1 MRVHNEEASVLIVYD
16 DGSGVCHADILEAG
30 GEWGGAG
37 STQNSYIMKLI
48 SIRSRKSA
56 LHLAAQLN
64 TAVLQVF
71 DLASMDC
78 MIRPRLV

>member
-1 MRVHNEEASVLIVYD
+1 MMMVVVFVMLIFWKQG
-16 DGSGVCHADILEAG
+16 GSGG
-30 GEWGGAG
+30 GRPG

>member
-1 MRVHNEEASVLIVYD
+1 MMMVVVFVMLIFWKQ
-16 DGSGVCHADILEAG
+16 G
-30 GEWGGAG
+30 GPWGGGVGGARAQRF
-37 STQNSYIMKLI
+37 TQNSYIMKLI